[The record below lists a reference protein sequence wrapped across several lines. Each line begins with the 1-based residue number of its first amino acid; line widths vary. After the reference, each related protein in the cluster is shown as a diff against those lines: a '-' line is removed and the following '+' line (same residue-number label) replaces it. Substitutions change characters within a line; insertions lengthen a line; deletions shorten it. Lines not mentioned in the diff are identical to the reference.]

1 MNLTTGRGDDM
12 KILVVEDEKKVA
24 SFIKRGLEEEKYE
37 VDVTYD
43 GEEGFQKSQDGSYSL
58 IILDVMLPKKD
69 GLTVVKDLRARK
81 LLTPVL
87 MLTAKDTV
95 EDIVA
100 GLNSGSDDYLT
111 KPFAFAELLAR
122 VRALLRRSEQ
132 ERGAEIR
139 FADLRLDPVTHKVWR
154 KDKEIDLTAKEYSL
168 LEFFMR
174 NPNQVLTRTT
184 IAENVWDYIFDSFT
198 NIIDVYVNY
207 LRKKIDRDA
216 DKKLIHTVRGVG
228 YILKEEE

>member
-1 MNLTTGRGDDM
+1 M

-24 SFIKRGLEEEKYE
+24 SFIKRGLEEEKFE
-37 VDVTYD
+37 VDVAYD
-43 GEEGFQKSQDGSYSL
+43 GEEGCQKIMDGSYSL
-58 IILDVMLPKKD
+58 IVLDVMLPKKD
-69 GLTVVKDLRARK
+69 GFAVVKEMRMKK
-81 LLTPVL
+81 LQTPVL

-228 YILKEEE
+228 YILKEED

>member
-1 MNLTTGRGDDM
+1 M

-24 SFIKRGLEEEKYE
+24 SFIKRGLEEEKFE
-37 VDVTYD
+37 VDTAYD
-43 GEEGFQKSQDGSYSL
+43 GEDGLQLALEGAYNL
-58 IILDVMLPKKD
+58 IILDVVLPKRD
-69 GLTVVKDLRARK
+69 GLSVVKEIRGRK
-81 LLTPVL
+81 LMTPVL
-87 MLTAKDTV
+87 MLTAKDSL

-100 GLNSGSDDYLT
+100 GLNSGSDDYLS

-122 VRALLRRSEQ
+122 VRALLRRSEL

-154 KDKEIDLTAKEYSL
+154 KDKEIDLTAKEYGL

-184 IAENVWDYIFDSFT
+184 IAEHVWDYVFDSFT

-207 LRKKIDRDA
+207 LRKKVDRDS
-216 DKKLIHTVRGVG
+216 DTKLIHTVRGVG